1 MIGLLSILSSVQFS
15 GANLAKQEKEN
26 NESTIDYF
34 IDKKEGYS
42 TFRMNNKNLSVNYPI
57 SSYEVGSPR
66 TLNLSSHIVK
76 RSLYRLN
83 DIPLEILTLTQ
94 SSRYN
99 YQLRN
104 TLDTIFRLSHNSL
117 EYKDAEGGLK
127 DLFLLM
133 KCVQI
138 MKVFVIKTEN
148 MNLDVFSKG
157 KYMLESLINIGEA
170 LKNPYYKNIFK
181 KFKSNLASDLSTMK
195 IMELPDGVI
204 EGIHQGKQL
213 NYELIKFS
221 NHDMNNFFF
230 GEKRRLLKN
239 FLSKSSLSKNSVKNY
254 KPTSI
259 ERVNTLI
266 DYISGE
272 GSENRM
278 GKVANILLMP
288 IGKYEKSKKKQVSE
302 AEKMSAIS
310 DYMNYEI
317 LGIPLESWLLKEAKK
332 MNESKSGGASY
343 GKIENKLNHIFD
355 TKSTKLRLNES
366 AQFFYKN
373 NILGKSIPTFLL
385 PLSSIE
391 HKKIKRMSF
400 LQPQWGA
407 VHAGA
412 MFLNALSV
420 DVKNLTL
427 ADIED
432 VGMILDILIRNDIV
446 PKEYIRYFKL
456 PAFLYYFNIEDRQE
470 YLSEMNEDDVSKIF
484 FSYFENTRNWMV
496 DNNPFTRLFNLANGW
511 KSRPQLA
518 RALLKDNN
526 VNEEMFDDYL
536 NAHGELKVITDGSY
550 VSMPNIIIL
559 PNIDEVFN
567 KQNSDLADASYSV
580 DKLNMSHLFNS
591 SFAEED
597 IDFIKK
603 SLIVSVAV
611 EFNARENIYSVPLPP
626 SARMGM
632 QDAKA
637 LIYNVPDYID
647 VFQCKLNG
655 EERIYALEFSKN
667 TGVYQVKRVDYNR
680 EEMLSLLDDSFV
692 PSRDK
697 DYKLKVYKRGV
708 LKNEGKTLLE
718 LINNLAGSHRNKIL
732 TELYKKGYEKT
743 FNEKVSD
750 FLLSIIPFYTCISE
764 SIKGNKEEA
773 IPACV
778 IDVLNLLPFFGQV
791 SHVGGKFA
799 FALGR
804 STSIALRYGAQQ
816 ATFSEIL
823 MQTTKKLPYYG
834 FLTMKDIPPQ
844 VFRNS
849 CVGFLRGI
857 DPGFEL
863 FALGGKEGVRAMGKM
878 LSMWKNKSKGMKRL
892 AEVLDKNGREVKG
905 NPKIKSSGN
914 DAVRDLINKDVFSKI
929 PTASGDIIKREIGG
943 SNYVQYYIT
952 PMENGISSKS
962 LVVSAHGGFVAS
974 DTIAPVVVLPSDI
987 TIKML
992 TPHGTYLED
1001 PGLEAIVNRNSKF
1014 TAYATFTHGKL
1025 TSVKFTPQNENKGW
1039 LKVDDY
1045 DPNHT
1050 MNVQGR
1056 EDGLQNYRHYKFE
1069 GESDEHISNVLIKNH
1084 ALAKKGEAKRT
1095 DILTVNSRVRDVGDT
1110 SLQKAS
1116 VQVIM
1121 DLDRAGKLVNG
1132 NGERYNTIIFSHC
1145 RNDFLKSEQAIST
1158 YQIEP
1163 VGTDVTQSK
1172 GAKISNVVV
1181 TVLSRKDAT
1190 SPLEVRH
1197 YSVGHFLFQEVIPYS
1212 ENE

>member
-1 MIGLLSILSSVQFS
+1 
-15 GANLAKQEKEN
+15 
-26 NESTIDYF
+26 
-34 IDKKEGYS
+34 
-42 TFRMNNKNLSVNYPI
+42 
-57 SSYEVGSPR
+57 
-66 TLNLSSHIVK
+66 
-76 RSLYRLN
+76 
-83 DIPLEILTLTQ
+83 
-94 SSRYN
+94 
-99 YQLRN
+99 
-104 TLDTIFRLSHNSL
+104 
-117 EYKDAEGGLK
+117 
-127 DLFLLM
+127 
-133 KCVQI
+133 
-138 MKVFVIKTEN
+138 
-148 MNLDVFSKG
+148 
-157 KYMLESLINIGEA
+157 
-170 LKNPYYKNIFK
+170 
-181 KFKSNLASDLSTMK
+181 
-195 IMELPDGVI
+195 
-204 EGIHQGKQL
+204 
-213 NYELIKFS
+213 
-221 NHDMNNFFF
+221 
-230 GEKRRLLKN
+230 
-239 FLSKSSLSKNSVKNY
+239 
-254 KPTSI
+254 
-259 ERVNTLI
+259 
-266 DYISGE
+266 
-272 GSENRM
+272 
-278 GKVANILLMP
+278 
-288 IGKYEKSKKKQVSE
+288 
-302 AEKMSAIS
+302 MSAIS

-317 LGIPLESWLLKEAKK
+317 LGMPLESWLLKEANK

-355 TKSTKLRLNES
+355 TKSTKVRLNEN

-373 NILGKSIPTFLL
+373 NILGKLIPTFLL
-385 PLSSIE
+385 PFSSIE
-391 HKKIKRMSF
+391 HKKIKRMNF

-427 ADIED
+427 EDIED
-432 VGMILDILIRNDIV
+432 IGMILDILIRNDIV

-470 YLSEMNEDDVSKIF
+470 HLSEMNEDDVSKIF
-484 FSYFENTRNWMV
+484 FSYFENTRNWMA

-526 VNEEMFDDYL
+526 VNEGMFDDYL
-536 NAHGELKVITDGSY
+536 NAHGELKVITDGNY
-550 VSMPNIIIL
+550 IAIPNIIIL

-580 DKLNMSHLFNS
+580 DKLNLSHLFNS
-591 SFAEED
+591 SFTEED

-611 EFNARENIYSVPLPP
+611 EFNARESIYSVPLPP
-626 SARMGM
+626 GARMGM
-632 QDAKA
+632 QDANA

-697 DYKLKVYKRGV
+697 DYKLKVYPRRV
-708 LKNEGKTLLE
+708 LKNEGKFLRE
-718 LINNLAGSHRNKIL
+718 LINNLAESHRNKVIA
-732 TELYKKGYEKT
+732 ELYKKGYEKT

-764 SIKGNKEEA
+764 SIKGNEKKA

-778 IDVLNLLPFFGQV
+778 IDVLSLLPFIGQV
-791 SHVGGKFA
+791 SHVGGNFA
-799 FALGR
+799 FSLAR
-804 STSIALRYGAQQ
+804 STSLALRYGAQQ
-816 ATFSEIL
+816 ATFSKIL
-823 MQTTKKLPYYG
+823 MQAAKKFPQYG
-834 FLTMKDIPPQ
+834 ILTMKDIPPQ

-863 FALGGKEGVRAMGKM
+863 LALVGKKGILMIKKM
-878 LSMWKNKSKGMKRL
+878 FSMWPNKSQGMKRI
-892 AEVLDKNGREVKG
+892 ANILDKNSNGKKGSPRDVEVKG
-905 NPKIKSSGN
+905 NNEKMSN
-914 DAVRDLINKDVFSKI
+914 DNDVVHDLINKDVVSKI
-929 PTASGDIIKREIGG
+929 STASGDIVKREIGG
-943 SNYVQYYIT
+943 SNYIQYYTT
-952 PMENGISSKS
+952 PMENGISSKA
-962 LVVSAHGGFVAS
+962 LVVSAHGGFIAS

-1001 PGLEAIVNRNSKF
+1001 PGLEAIVNRNSDF

-1025 TSVKFTPQNENKGW
+1025 TSVKFTPQNENKRW
-1039 LKVDDY
+1039 LKFDDY

-1084 ALAKKGEAKRT
+1084 ALAKNGEAELT
-1095 DILTVNSRVRDVGDT
+1095 DILTVNSRISDVGDT

-1121 DLDRAGKLVNG
+1121 DLDRAGKLVNR

-1158 YQIEP
+1158 YKIEP
-1163 VGTDVTQSK
+1163 VGADVTQSK

-1181 TVLSRKDAT
+1181 TALSRKDAT
-1190 SPLEVRH
+1190 SSLEVRH
-1197 YSVGHFLFQEVIPYS
+1197 YSVGDFLFKEVQLHS